1 MRFITKI
8 RRSNGDGGMN
18 GNASG
23 PKIVPSTQGTS
34 ITNPQPMRPNL
45 V

>member
-1 MRFITKI
+1 MNVK
-8 RRSNGDGGMN
+8 RSNGDGGMN

-23 PKIVPSTQGTS
+23 PKIVENSKS
-34 ITNPQPMRPNL
+34 NPLLGQPRIRQDL